1 MAYGRNYYSDQQV
14 FLAQQGSSVN
24 EIKGVQS
31 FDGSWSIP
39 RNDMLAAGYE
49 YVGQSIEGELLGE
62 ISVNRSIIQSS
73 DPITG
78 LLDSSIS
85 GYLIYGKNESFDKV
99 FNFKTAY
106 ITSYESSCS
115 VGEVAS
121 ANFSM
126 VAYGGAGKINN
137 ESNSYTDITPEVAN
151 ANSISITTPFGSTNA
166 IQSYSLN
173 LSIDRT
179 PVYKMGDMFVPSSF
193 NLNTPIKVNTS
204 FDFLVNDYETKNLFD
219 SICSNSFVDNLSIE
233 LNTCSG
239 TNIRSF
245 TLDNSAVQDSSI
257 SAGIGSNMTA
267 TVSYETSYSEI
278 SDLGAI
284 FS

>member
-14 FLAQQGSSVN
+14 FLAQQGSSAN

-73 DPITG
+73 DPITE

-106 ITSYESSCS
+106 VTSYESSCS
-115 VGEVAS
+115 IGEVAS

-126 VAYGGAGKINN
+126 TAYGGVGKINN
-137 ESNSYTDITPEVAN
+137 ESNSYTDTTPEVAN

-166 IQSYSLN
+166 IQSYTLN

-204 FDFLVNDYETKNLFD
+204 FDFLVNNYETKNLFD
-219 SICSNSFVDNLSIE
+219 SICSNDFVDDLSIQ

-239 TNIRSF
+239 TNIRGF
-245 TLDNSAVQDSSI
+245 TLSDSAIVDSSI
-257 SAGIGSNMTA
+257 SAGIGSNMIA

-278 SDLGAI
+278 SDLGAV